1 VTDPLQD
8 ALDEVVRTVEQ
19 ARRAPMSASVLV
31 HRGELLEQL
40 ARLRALLPAELDR
53 AQAVLGDRE
62 ALVEQGRAEAARI
75 VERAQRE
82 REQLVAETEVH
93 RQAVEDATRL
103 LEEAQASAASMR
115 AEVDEYVDGKLATF
129 EIALHRTLAAVER
142 GRDKLAGRSELDELS
157 GDLER

>member
-1 VTDPLQD
+1 VTSPLQE

-40 ARLRALLPAELDR
+40 ERLRALLPQELGR

-75 VERAQRE
+75 VEQAQHERA
-82 REQLVAETEVH
+82 QLVAETEVH

-103 LEEAQASAASMR
+103 LEDATERVASMR
-115 AEVDEYVDGKLATF
+115 GEVDEYVDGKLATF

-142 GRDKLAGRSELDELS
+142 GRAKLAGRSDLDELA